1 MKLIKQSGLI
11 IFLLGLAIFIGT
23 IFTGTFSLTQSEVD
37 NFIQEKGYKSD
48 IIKEQLTKAIVTN
61 EDLNIFEFSSR
72 VINAIDTS
80 NNHYDNLIKKYDAE
94 NLWN

>member
-23 IFTGTFSLTQSEVD
+23 IFTGTFSLTQSELD

-48 IIKEQLTKAIVTN
+48 VIKEQLTKAVVTN

-72 VINAIDTS
+72 VINAYEMS
-80 NNHYDNLIKKYDAE
+80 NKHYDKLIAMYDAE
-94 NLWN
+94 KNWD